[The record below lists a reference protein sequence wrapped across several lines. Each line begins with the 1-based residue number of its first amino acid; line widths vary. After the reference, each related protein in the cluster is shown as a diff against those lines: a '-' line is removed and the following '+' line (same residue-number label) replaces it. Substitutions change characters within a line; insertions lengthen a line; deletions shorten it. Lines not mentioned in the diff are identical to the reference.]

1 LRMFKNRLI
10 RRVFAP
16 EREEG
21 YEELHKLYAAPS
33 IIRVIKS
40 RRMRRVRHVAHMGN
54 MRNA

>member
-1 LRMFKNRLI
+1 MFKNRLI